1 MFEKIKF
8 INEIEKMYFLLN
20 KKEFFKFHNKTKRN

>member
-8 INEIEKMYFLLN
+8 INKIEKMYFLLN
-20 KKEFFKFHNKTKRN
+20 KNEFFEFHNKKKLK